1 MHKCHSFLENGT
13 VPKMGQSLKWDKH
26 PSFTFVCFYSDTLDC
41 LERGVAFSPP
51 LWSMCSDCVASLLL
65 MVNFSGNFLIYCSAL
80 KSFRGKL
87 KQIWQTSS
95 QKTNGTRRQSRVSVK
110 ISEIQSTPTKLLN
123 ILVPLHRD
131 ARARPLFVGTDLG
144 LGHRPRQT
152 YSPRQQ
158 LTVTRIRSRFRPEL
172 SHRGTQQSHYYKS
185 N

>member
-1 MHKCHSFLENGT
+1 MYNECVGFS
-13 VPKMGQSLKWDKH
+13 
-26 PSFTFVCFYSDTLDC
+26 SDTLDC

-110 ISEIQSTPTKLLN
+110 ISEIQSTSAKLLN
-123 ILVPLHRD
+123 ILVPLHWD

-144 LGHRPRQT
+144 LGHTEADIFPKATIDRDPNKISFQT
-152 YSPRQQ
+152 R
-158 LTVTRIRSRFRPEL
+158 VVA
-172 SHRGTQQSHYYKS
+172 
-185 N
+185 